1 MPTEEEAAIISQ
13 LNSVIADAVS
23 GIEQFDVKDELD
35 NEESQSRNGR
45 EVNSSQDIL
54 PQSDSHIDRMKR
66 CKSIHSG
73 YLL

>member
-45 EVNSSQDIL
+45 EVNSSQDTL
-54 PQSDSHIDRMKR
+54 SQSDSDLDRIKR
-66 CKSIHSG
+66 CKSIV
-73 YLL
+73 L